1 MRYPPRPVQA
11 TTVNV
16 RGAEVLKDVVELPII
31 FFVASEDRNAERAST
46 RSLKAAPG
54 PDDSRDL
61 VEPLIASGTSVG
73 TSQPAL
79 PLAPPKLSARVGVPV
94 FAALLAAG
102 TAVLLVWGPVA
113 GLGPVRSLGAQ
124 PLVAA
129 LLTIM
134 FAAVTLGPVSVHYR
148 GHTYLF
154 VLSEVP
160 LLLGL
165 VIAAPAVLVIC
176 RVLGEAFALGA
187 VRRQS
192 PLKVAFNLASDAMSS
207 VIAIIVYRELL
218 GQFIVTGGPRV
229 AVLPI
234 GWAAGALA
242 LSAAFVYGHLAV
254 TVVVRLNGHAQQR
267 KYGFEFTTVALV
279 LVSSIALA
287 LVVLD
292 AAWWDTW
299 AMLPLVTVGALIV
312 FAYRGYLRLTNRFGA
327 LQQLYDF
334 SKSVSGPYLET
345 AGTAWA
351 VLEQVQSVMRSN
363 RAELFIVDEWP
374 TVRHVSLNGEVR
386 SSVARTIVDGSSV
399 IARAIT
405 DQRASLRPGATGNHK
420 REPDADPLL
429 GEFRDAIVVPL
440 ASGERTL
447 GALVALDRDEG
458 FDPFDDDDL
467 RLFEALAAHAST
479 TLERAQ
485 LIEELRLE
493 AASKWHQATHDLL
506 TGLPNRILFLDRA
519 ANALTETGRAA
530 VALLDLDRFKE
541 INDTLGHDT
550 GDRLLCEVAEC
561 LVRASSGR
569 ATVARLGGDEF
580 ALVVPDI
587 TGPEEALGIVRDLL
601 AAISKPMNIDGIALA
616 VTATAGIALA
626 PDHGDNVA
634 TLLQRADI
642 AMYHAKDKR
651 SGIELYLPEHDQSMQ
666 RKLLLGGHLAE
677 ALSSGQQLSVMYQ
690 PIAGLVSGEVVR
702 VEALARWFHPV
713 HGQVPADEFIA
724 IAEQMGLI
732 SQVTDFVLTKA
743 CDQAARWRRDG
754 LDIGLAINISGRD
767 LSDRSLVR
775 NITAHLG
782 ANGLAASSLT
792 LEITETEVMADIGEA
807 SDVLGQLAD
816 LGVRIAVDDYGTGY
830 SSLAYLHRLP
840 ANELKLDRSF
850 VANVAADQSNSII
863 VRSSIAMAHS
873 LGLTVVAEGAEDE
886 VTCAILA
893 DAGCDAVQ
901 GYYFSPPLGHEDLL
915 RWFATH
921 PRLRFSREIPSSRP
935 LRIIPGRLEDAP
947 QADRVENS
955 KLRG

>member
-1 MRYPPRPVQA
+1 
-11 TTVNV
+11 
-16 RGAEVLKDVVELPII
+16 
-31 FFVASEDRNAERAST
+31 VASQDRYGDRAAA
-46 RSLKAAPG
+46 RSSKAALGQADQHEFVKSPEASG
-54 PDDSRDL
+54 AS
-61 VEPLIASGTSVG
+61 SGTSQAPIA
-73 TSQPAL
+73 TSPN
-79 PLAPPKLSARVGVPV
+79 LAARVGGPA
-94 FAALLAAG
+94 FTLLLAAG
-102 TAVLLVWGPVA
+102 TAVLLIWGPIA
-113 GLGPVRSLGAQ
+113 GLGPVRSMIAQ
-124 PLVAA
+124 PLVAG
-129 LLTIM
+129 LLTIT
-134 FAAVTLGPVSVHYR
+134 FAAVWLGPVTVHYR
-148 GHTYLF
+148 GQTYLF

-165 VIAAPAVLVIC
+165 VIAAPVVLVIC
-176 RVLGEAFALGA
+176 RVLGEAFTLGA

-192 PLKVAFNLASDAMSS
+192 PVKLAFNLASGAMSC
-207 VIAIIVYRELL
+207 VIAILVYQAIL
-218 GQFIVTGGPRV
+218 GPFIATDGARV

-242 LSAAFVYGHLAV
+242 LSATFVYGHLAL
-254 TVVVRLNGHAQQR
+254 TIVVRLHGRAQQR

-345 AGTAWA
+345 TGTAWA
-351 VLEQVQSVMRSN
+351 ILEQVQSVMRSN
-363 RAELFIVDEWP
+363 RAELIIADEWP
-374 TVRHVSLNGEVR
+374 SVRHIALNGSVR
-386 SSVARTIVDGSSV
+386 STVERTIVDSSSV
-399 IARAIT
+399 IAKAVSE
-405 DQRASLRPGATGNHK
+405 QQASLRLGTTGNHK
-420 REPDADPLL
+420 RESDVDSLL
-429 GEFRDAIVVPL
+429 GEFRGAIVVPL

-458 FDPFDDDDL
+458 FDPFDADDL
-467 RLFEALAAHAST
+467 RLFEALAAHASAT
-479 TLERAQ
+479 MERAQ

-493 AASKWHQATHDLL
+493 AESKWHQATHDLL
-506 TGLPNRILFLDRA
+506 TGLPNRTLFLDRA
-519 ANALTETGRAA
+519 AGALTDTGRVAI
-530 VALLDLDRFKE
+530 ALLDLDRFKE
-541 INDTLGHDT
+541 VNDTLGHDT
-550 GDRLLCEVAEC
+550 GDRLLCEIAEC

-580 ALVVPDI
+580 AIVVPDI
-587 TGPEEALGIVRDLL
+587 FGPEEALGIVRDLL
-601 AAISKPMNIDGIALA
+601 TAISRPMNIDGITLA

-626 PDHGDNVA
+626 PEHGDNVT

-651 SGIELYLPEHDQSMQ
+651 SGIQLYLPEHDQSMQ

-690 PIAGLVSGEVVR
+690 PIAGLISGEVVR

-713 HGQVPADEFIA
+713 HGQVPADEFIQ

-732 SQVTDFVLTKA
+732 GQITDFVLTKA
-743 CDQAARWRRDG
+743 CCQAAQWRRDG
-754 LDIGLAINISGRD
+754 LEIGLAINISGRD

-775 NITAHLG
+775 NVTSHLG
-782 ANGLAASSLT
+782 ANGLPASALT
-792 LEITETEVMADIGEA
+792 LEITETEVMADIAEA

-873 LGLTVVAEGAEDE
+873 LGLSVVAEGAEDE
-886 VTCAILA
+886 ITCAILA

-901 GYYFSPPLGHEDLL
+901 GYYFSPPLGHEDLI

-921 PRLRFSREIPSSRP
+921 PRLRFSRELASSRA
-935 LRIIPGRLEDAP
+935 LRIIPGRLEDTWP
-947 QADRVENS
+947 DDRKENS
-955 KLRG
+955 QLKG

>member
-1 MRYPPRPVQA
+1 
-11 TTVNV
+11 
-16 RGAEVLKDVVELPII
+16 LPITSL
-31 FFVASEDRNAERAST
+31 VASLDRIEDRASA
-46 RSLKAAPG
+46 RSLKAAPEAAG
-54 PDDSRDL
+54 SHDPSDLEASQGQSLVPDPHLL
-61 VEPLIASGTSVG
+61 VP
-73 TSQPAL
+73 
-79 PLAPPKLSARVGVPV
+79 PPKLGARIGVPV
-94 FAALLAAG
+94 FAIVLAAG
-102 TAVLLVWGPVA
+102 TAALLLFGPIGAQVPYK
-113 GLGPVRSLGAQ
+113 GLIAQ

-129 LLTIM
+129 LLTIT

-148 GHTYLF
+148 GQTYLF
-154 VLSEVP
+154 ALSEVP

-165 VIAAPAVLVIC
+165 VIAAPVVLVIC
-176 RVLGEAFALGA
+176 RVVGEGFALGG

-192 PLKVAFNLASDAMSS
+192 PMKLAFNLASAAMSC
-207 VIAIIVYRELL
+207 VVAIMVYRAILHS
-218 GQFIVTGGPRV
+218 FIHPGSSRA

-234 GWAAGALA
+234 GWAAGAVA
-242 LSAAFVYGHLAV
+242 LSAAFLYGHLAV
-254 TVVVRLNGHAQQR
+254 TVVVHLNGHAQRR

-299 AMLPLVTVGALIV
+299 AVLPLVTVGALIV

-334 SKSVSGPYLET
+334 SRSVSGPYLET

-363 RAELFIVDEWP
+363 RAELIIVDEWP
-374 TVRHVSLNGEVR
+374 SVRHIALNGDLR
-386 SSVARTIVDGSSV
+386 STVQRTIVDSSSV
-399 IARAIT
+399 IAKAIT
-405 DQRASLRPGATGNHK
+405 SQQASLRVGGVGNH
-420 REPDADPLL
+420 RRDPDVDPLL
-429 GEFRDAIVVPL
+429 GEFRGAIVVPL

-458 FDPFDDDDL
+458 FAPFDDDDL

-479 TLERAQ
+479 TMERAQ
-485 LIEELRLE
+485 LVEELRLE
-493 AASKWHQATHDLL
+493 AESKWHQATHDLL
-506 TGLPNRILFLDRA
+506 TGLPNRTLFLDRA
-519 ANALTETGRAA
+519 TAALAETGRAA

-541 INDTLGHDT
+541 VNDTLGHGT
-550 GDRLLCEVAEC
+550 GDRLLCEVAET

-580 ALVVPDI
+580 VLVVPDI
-587 TGPEEALGIVRDLL
+587 IGPEEALGIVRDLL
-601 AAISKPMNIDGIALA
+601 AAISKPMNIDGITLA
-616 VTATAGIALA
+616 VTATAGISLA
-626 PDHGDNVA
+626 PEHGDNVA

-642 AMYHAKDKR
+642 AMYHGKAKR
-651 SGIELYLPEHDQSMQ
+651 SGIELYSPAHDQSMQ

-677 ALSSGQQLSVMYQ
+677 ALASGQQLSVMYQ

-702 VEALARWFHPV
+702 CEALARWFHPV
-713 HGQVPADEFIA
+713 HGQVPADEFIQ

-732 SQVTDFVLTKA
+732 GQITDFVLNEA
-743 CDQAARWRRDG
+743 CGQAAQWRRDG
-754 LDIGLAINISGRD
+754 LEIGLAINLSGRD
-767 LSDRSLVR
+767 LSNRSLVR

-782 ANGLAASSLT
+782 ANGLPASALS
-792 LEITETEVMADIGEA
+792 LEITETEVMADIAEA

-840 ANELKLDRSF
+840 VNELKLDRSF

-901 GYYFSPPLGHEDLL
+901 GYYFSPPLGREDLR

-921 PRLRFSREIPSSRP
+921 PRLKFSREIPSTRP
-935 LRIIPGRLEDAP
+935 LRIIPGRLEDAHGSAAP
-947 QADRVENS
+947 AEIEEGSQ
-955 KLRG
+955 LRGG